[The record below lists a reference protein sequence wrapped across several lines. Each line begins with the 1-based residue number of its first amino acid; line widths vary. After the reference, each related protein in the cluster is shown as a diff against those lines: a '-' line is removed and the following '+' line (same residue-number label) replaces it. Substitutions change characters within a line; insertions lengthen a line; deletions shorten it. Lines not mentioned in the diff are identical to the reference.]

1 MRLFFA
7 LWPPRETAQALGDWA
22 SEVQKQSGGKA
33 TAVDNIHLTL
43 AFLGEAEPAPALAA
57 ARAVHSR
64 RHELPVDAARYVKKN
79 EMVWVAPATMPPE
92 LTGLAGEL
100 HGALRAAG
108 FALEERPFAAHVTL
122 IRRARMPRSIPPLP
136 RVAWP
141 VDEFVLMRSRT
152 SPKGSIYELVERFVL
167 QDYAKSR

>member
-1 MRLFFA
+1 
-7 LWPPRETAQALGDWA
+7 
-22 SEVQKQSGGKA
+22 
-33 TAVDNIHLTL
+33 
-43 AFLGEAEPAPALAA
+43 
-57 ARAVHSR
+57 
-64 RHELPVDAARYVKKN
+64 
-79 EMVWVAPATMPPE
+79 MPPE

-122 IRRARMPRSIPPLP
+122 LRRARMPRLIPPLP

-152 SPKGSIYELVERFVL
+152 SPKGSIYESVERFAL